1 MEEILGIIRQYLTA
15 INQRRS
21 IKRGRE
27 YNIIRTRH
35 SEWSFLVLL
44 IEKSNWLNQED
55 FVLIFEIK

>member
-1 MEEILGIIRQYLTA
+1 MFRQYRTA
-15 INQRRS
+15 KNQRRA